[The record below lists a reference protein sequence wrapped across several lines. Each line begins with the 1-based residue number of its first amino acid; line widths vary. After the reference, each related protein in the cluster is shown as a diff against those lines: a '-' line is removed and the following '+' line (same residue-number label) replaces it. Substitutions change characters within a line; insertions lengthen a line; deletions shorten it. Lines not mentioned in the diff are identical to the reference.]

1 MADFLTDDLEDKR
14 VTEICIQDCDTG
26 ERDMLGYADPS
37 RMFQYYSSAP
47 RHGGRAS
54 TARRI
59 LRTKRRSR
67 QSRKRRSDEIKD

>member
-37 RMFQYYSSAP
+37 RMFQYYSSV
-47 RHGGRAS
+47 
-54 TARRI
+54 
-59 LRTKRRSR
+59 
-67 QSRKRRSDEIKD
+67 